1 MKQRRIKKLVK
12 QVLNVEN
19 KPGDAKFATKAEKK
33 AEEARLK
40 TLSDADLLVHLL
52 DPDLDAIATDVAA
65 QKEAAKAGVA
75 DAVIDAAAGN
85 TEAELG
91 TEALITDTDGGG
103 EDDRSEVDGGRDPL
117 NDADD
122 I

>member
-65 QKEAAKAGVA
+65 QKEAAKADVA